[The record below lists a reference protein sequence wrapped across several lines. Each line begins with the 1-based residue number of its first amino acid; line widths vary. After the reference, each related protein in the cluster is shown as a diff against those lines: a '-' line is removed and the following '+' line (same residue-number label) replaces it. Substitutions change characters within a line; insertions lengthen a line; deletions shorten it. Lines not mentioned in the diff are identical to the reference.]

1 MVLDKNFNFKGYRLN
16 STGRHVL
23 RKRRETER
31 HEYLLKRK
39 TRVKRLAIN
48 KRFSKQFLLPA
59 TSVQVTVVANYR
71 AGETRRQIFVL
82 EEGRKHV
89 VARSYSILPDRIRT
103 SEVGSTTKEDNE
115 RVLGT
120 PLLS

>member
-1 MVLDKNFNFKGYRLN
+1 M
-16 STGRHVL
+16 
-23 RKRRETER
+23 
-31 HEYLLKRK
+31 
-39 TRVKRLAIN
+39 KRLAIN

-59 TSVQVTVVANYR
+59 TSVKDTVVANYR

-82 EEGRKHV
+82 EEGRKLV
-89 VARSYSILPDRIRT
+89 VERSYSILPDRIRI
-103 SEVGSTTKEDNE
+103 SEVGSTTKKDIE

>member
-1 MVLDKNFNFKGYRLN
+1 M
-16 STGRHVL
+16 
-23 RKRRETER
+23 E
-31 HEYLLKRK
+31 
-39 TRVKRLAIN
+39 RLAIN

-59 TSVQVTVVANYR
+59 TSVKVTVVANYR
-71 AGETRRQIFVL
+71 AAETRRQIFVL

-89 VARSYSILPDRIRT
+89 VARAYSILPDRIRI
-103 SEVGSTTKEDNE
+103 SEAGSTTKKDNE

>member
-1 MVLDKNFNFKGYRLN
+1 M
-16 STGRHVL
+16 
-23 RKRRETER
+23 
-31 HEYLLKRK
+31 
-39 TRVKRLAIN
+39 KRLAIN

-59 TSVQVTVVANYR
+59 TSVEVTVVANYR

-82 EEGRKHV
+82 EEGRRRV

-103 SEVGSTTKEDNE
+103 SEIGSTTKEDNE